1 MTWIERLLARLGYVP
16 VERVDEVERALGLE
30 QAALDRVQNRC
41 GALEDALVLE
51 RSKPQLTPTEQV
63 AVIGA
68 HLSAV
73 RAQAD
78 RLVAAH
84 G

>member
-1 MTWIERLLARLGYVP
+1 MMREWLLSKLGGVP
-16 VERVDEVERALGLE
+16 VEYLDEAER
-30 QAALDRVQNRC
+30 NR
-41 GALEDALVLE
+41 GALEAEADRERNRRAQAEDALVLE

>member
-1 MTWIERLLARLGYVP
+1 MMREWLLSKLGGVP
-16 VERVDEVERALGLE
+16 VEHL
-30 QAALDRVQNRC
+30 
-41 GALEDALVLE
+41 GALEAEADRERNRRAQAEDALVLE